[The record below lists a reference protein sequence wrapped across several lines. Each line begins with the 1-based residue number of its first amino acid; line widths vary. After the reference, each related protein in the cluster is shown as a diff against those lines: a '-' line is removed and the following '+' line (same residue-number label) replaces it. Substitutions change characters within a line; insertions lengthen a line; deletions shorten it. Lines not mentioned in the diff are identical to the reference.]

1 MHPMLTL
8 RFALRTFAIRALIKS
23 EMGRPVGP
31 VHRRRRDPWDLGR
44 RVKTMKRLGIG
55 LIALVLLSGVGI
67 AGYRQYS
74 ALRTHAGSGYH
85 TAAIRRGD
93 VKVVVN
99 STGTVQPV
107 LSVQVGAFVS
117 GPVEKVNV
125 DFNAR
130 VKKDQVLAEIDP
142 RTYQA
147 AVAHARAALAHSQ
160 ADVTRT
166 QALLEQAFRN
176 EQRGLLLRKLNKGA
190 ISDTDLDQ
198 AVTDRRSLEAQL
210 ELARAMVVEC
220 QADLDVAKTNLEF
233 TVIKSPVDGVVIDR
247 KIDPGQTVASQ
258 FQTPV
263 LFVVAPDL
271 EKKIYVYASVD
282 EADIGLI
289 RDAQRNN
296 QPVTFAV
303 DAYPNDAFEGRIAQV
318 RLNPT
323 TVQNVVTY
331 TVVVESPNHELKLL
345 PGMTA
350 NLTFQIENRH
360 GVLVVPNGALR
371 FWPKA
376 EQVRAEDQSLVE
388 SEPADD
394 SSDEEAAPKKSKAA
408 WRRDGQSQPPLC
420 LDRGR
425 RAVGRRGDRHR
436 IERQVRR

>member
-1 MHPMLTL
+1 
-8 RFALRTFAIRALIKS
+8 
-23 EMGRPVGP
+23 
-31 VHRRRRDPWDLGR
+31 
-44 RVKTMKRLGIG
+44 
-55 LIALVLLSGVGI
+55 
-67 AGYRQYS
+67 
-74 ALRTHAGSGYH
+74 
-85 TAAIRRGD
+85 
-93 VKVVVN
+93 
-99 STGTVQPV
+99 
-107 LSVQVGAFVS
+107 
-117 GPVEKVNV
+117 
-125 DFNAR
+125 
-130 VKKDQVLAEIDP
+130 
-142 RTYQA
+142 
-147 AVAHARAALAHSQ
+147 
-160 ADVTRT
+160 
-166 QALLEQAFRN
+166 
-176 EQRGLLLRKLNKGA
+176 
-190 ISDTDLDQ
+190 
-198 AVTDRRSLEAQL
+198 
-210 ELARAMVVEC
+210 MVVEC

-282 EADIGLI
+282 EADIGMI

-296 QPVTFAV
+296 QPVAFAV

-388 SEPADD
+388 SEPVDD
-394 SSDEEAAPKKSKAA
+394 SSDEEAEPKKSKAA
-408 WRRDGQSQPPLC
+408 GGATGNRNHHYVWTVDGEQLAAVEIVTGLSDKSGAELVSGKLGEGQELVVATQTKPTRKSIFSRPRSRKPQSEL
-420 LDRGR
+420 
-425 RAVGRRGDRHR
+425 
-436 IERQVRR
+436 